1 MISFQGKRGS
11 TNRESDTESQIQSS
25 VVTGETNI
33 PVSTSVSEASKRL
46 APLLLVD
53 QPSSEDEPEEMTQTP
68 ITSKFIRNG
77 SELRRSLRRI
87 NSITRR
93 KLSPSSTS
101 VAAKS
106 PKSPRKH
113 SQGSLNDFVSH
124 VWKGNI
130 IFFIESESWDK
141 HDFDGMSTLRHHL
154 NGLEKIL

>member
-1 MISFQGKRGS
+1 MFLKICIEHLCKKIFLFQGKRGS

-33 PVSTSVSEASKRL
+33 PVSASVSEASKRL

-113 SQGSLNDFVSH
+113 SQGSLTDFVSH
-124 VWKGNI
+124 V
-130 IFFIESESWDK
+130 
-141 HDFDGMSTLRHHL
+141 
-154 NGLEKIL
+154 